1 MKNVRLEDIAKR
13 LNITKVSVSKAL
25 RDYPDIS
32 VETRRK
38 VKKLAREMGYRP
50 NLQARSLASS
60 KTKTVGVIVPKIAHY
75 FFSPT
80 IEGIYRAAQESG
92 YKVIIGISLEDE
104 TLQKE
109 HIESMMDMRVDGL
122 LVSLSEKTT
131 DTEVFED
138 VRRMGIDLV
147 FFDRGISGSGFS
159 YVRVEDRK
167 AAKKAVS
174 HLTGLGYCDIAHISG
189 YQTSEIG
196 KDRKL
201 GFLDAMEEAGLD
213 VPDSSFVESGFG
225 EEDGYFAMEKLLDQ
239 RELPE
244 ALFAVTFPVGLGVL
258 QFMQQNNIDPA
269 RVQILTFGG
278 SNFNWALK
286 SPFLCSHQPTID
298 LGKRAFSQLLE
309 EMKSDKEQ
317 KPKLVEIPA
326 GEIEEDPSPSYTRS
340 G

>member
-80 IEGIYRAAQESG
+80 IEGIYRAAQENG

-104 TLQKE
+104 NLQKE

-131 DTEVFED
+131 DTEVFEN
-138 VRRMGIDLV
+138 VRQMGIDLV
-147 FFDRGISGSGFS
+147 FFDRGITDLGFS
-159 YVRVEDRK
+159 YVRVADRI

-174 HLTGLGYCDIAHISG
+174 HLIGLGYRDIAHISG
-189 YQTSEIG
+189 YQASEIG
-196 KDRKL
+196 RDRKL
-201 GFLDAMEEAGLD
+201 GFLDAMGEAGLS

-225 EEDGYFAMEKLLDQ
+225 EEDGYHAMEALLDQ
-239 RELPE
+239 RKLPE

-258 QFMQQNNIDPA
+258 QYLQQKNIDPA

-286 SPFLCSHQPTID
+286 SPFLCSYQPTIE
-298 LGKRAFSQLLE
+298 LGKKAFSRLLD
-309 EMKSDKEQ
+309 EMGSDKKQ
-317 KPKLVEIPA
+317 KPKLIEISA
-326 GEIEEDPSPSYTRS
+326 GEIEADPSSSYAR
-340 G
+340 